1 MSQRKSLTDRDLVT
15 LRQRGLIL
23 SEETAY
29 WQDDAL
35 IAENILNR
43 QVRVLDGG
51 VASMLESSKR
61 VLKG

>member
-29 WQDDAL
+29 WQDGSL
-35 IAENILNR
+35 VAENILNR
-43 QVRVLDGG
+43 QVRLLDGS

>member
-29 WQDDAL
+29 WQDGSL
-35 IAENILNR
+35 VAENILNR